1 MSCGEK
7 KEAGWEELFI
17 AIWETAVRNDYE
29 EAVKRLTGYAYRKAY
44 DEYNLIE
51 VKPLKQNSKEIQTV
65 KKAIRKQ
72 AKVLCERLLP
82 RIRELVY
89 AESQEW
95 PNNRYKTTKDPEYKE
110 IFNELKKEAVAFA
123 TEEIMKAG
131 ETGEIKYKPR
141 EFAELVGV
149 SVKTLQRWDKNGTL
163 PAQRTPTNR
172 RYYTQEQLKVM
183 RRYDYR

>member
-1 MSCGEK
+1 MGRGEK
-7 KEAGWEELFI
+7 RKAGWDELFYT
-17 AIWETAVRNDYE
+17 IWETAVQNDYE
-29 EAVKRLTGYAYRKAY
+29 EAVKKLTDYAYRKAY
-44 DEYNLIE
+44 DEYNLIA
-51 VKPLKQNSKEIQTV
+51 VKPLKQNSKEIRTV

-123 TEEIMKAG
+123 IDEM
-131 ETGEIKYKPR
+131 
-141 EFAELVGV
+141 VGDEV
-149 SVKTLQRWDKNGTL
+149 
-163 PAQRTPTNR
+163 
-172 RYYTQEQLKVM
+172 
-183 RRYDYR
+183 

>member
-1 MSCGEK
+1 VSCGEK

-44 DEYNLIE
+44 DEHSLIV
-51 VKPLKQNSKEIQTV
+51 VKPLKQNSKEIRTV
-65 KKAIRKQ
+65 KRAIQKQ

-95 PNNRYKTTKDPEYKE
+95 PNNRYKTTRDPEYKE

-123 TEEIMKAG
+123 TDEMSKLTSAG
-131 ETGEIKYKPR
+131 DEAI
-141 EFAELVGV
+141 
-149 SVKTLQRWDKNGTL
+149 
-163 PAQRTPTNR
+163 
-172 RYYTQEQLKVM
+172 
-183 RRYDYR
+183 